1 MSATAQERV
10 VPGRARLATGNFESY
25 EAQLTA
31 DELDRLAADLVA
43 GERSIDDIRADAPRW
58 RNGRHAGQPPGVATL
73 EHLREVFRFEQTA
86 AASATAVRALTG
98 VARAVR
104 ISDDRLESIGH
115 KILTLVALLR
125 FDAKTFLQL
134 RAARTEIEFERRR
147 LALREREA
155 ARDDATHELARQKFQ
170 RDTCEL
176 FLKWNEDVRAQE
188 IVAAPSDNAAKI
200 EALGRIMFGED
211 WREPISEV
219 PTAAL
224 PVPDPPEAPA
234 ISSEPRHF
242 EIQNAPDERC
252 PDGGGAPKN
261 EPVL

>member
-10 VPGRARLATGNFESY
+10 VPGRARRIAGNFESY

-31 DELDRLAADLVA
+31 EELDRLAADLVA

-58 RNGRHAGQPPGVATL
+58 RNGQPPGVATL

-104 ISDDRLESIGH
+104 ISDDRLESLGH

-211 WREPISEV
+211 WREPMPHGTTS
-219 PTAAL
+219 
-224 PVPDPPEAPA
+224 VPD
-234 ISSEPRHF
+234 SDH
-242 EIQNAPDERC
+242 
-252 PDGGGAPKN
+252 
-261 EPVL
+261 